1 MKRSGG
7 SAPSCCR
14 EPTWN
19 SRNPH
24 PVARDE
30 RDSLSVEPGDA
41 VAAGFNQ
48 KGNHA
53 EITAEQP
60 LINKSVCCTRGSGIG
75 EAAADPSDYPL

>member
-1 MKRSGG
+1 MLRHVAG
-7 SAPSCCR
+7 SPRGTR
-14 EPTWN
+14 EIHIRW
-19 SRNPH
+19 R
-24 PVARDE
+24 RDE

-60 LINKSVCCTRGSGIG
+60 LINESVCCTRGSGIG